1 MPRFREKAGDV
12 GLKGLIELS
21 FSDWEGR
28 MSSVLF
34 TGGCNFRCPYC
45 HNRDLALGGAGI
57 DDMPY
62 DLVKERLDAQ
72 KLWVDSVVITGGEP
86 TLHRG
91 MTAVMADLKSSGY
104 RVKLDTNGTSPDYLR
119 QLILNGLIDCIAMDV
134 KGPLGRGEYGKYS
147 GVATDENRVID
158 SIRLIIDS
166 GIEHEFRTTI
176 VPGLHQ
182 EEDILAVSSMLGGM
196 GARFYKLQNFRPTN
210 TLDPSFMGREG
221 FEPDYFSLLKGK
233 YGIHNKYVGRRMGD
247 HAGVN
252 SNRDTNNTSPAA
264 SAGDE
269 ETGRQ
274 AHPLP

>member
-104 RVKLDTNGTSPDYLR
+104 
-119 QLILNGLIDCIAMDV
+119 
-134 KGPLGRGEYGKYS
+134 
-147 GVATDENRVID
+147 
-158 SIRLIIDS
+158 
-166 GIEHEFRTTI
+166 
-176 VPGLHQ
+176 
-182 EEDILAVSSMLGGM
+182 
-196 GARFYKLQNFRPTN
+196 
-210 TLDPSFMGREG
+210 
-221 FEPDYFSLLKGK
+221 
-233 YGIHNKYVGRRMGD
+233 
-247 HAGVN
+247 
-252 SNRDTNNTSPAA
+252 
-264 SAGDE
+264 
-269 ETGRQ
+269 
-274 AHPLP
+274 